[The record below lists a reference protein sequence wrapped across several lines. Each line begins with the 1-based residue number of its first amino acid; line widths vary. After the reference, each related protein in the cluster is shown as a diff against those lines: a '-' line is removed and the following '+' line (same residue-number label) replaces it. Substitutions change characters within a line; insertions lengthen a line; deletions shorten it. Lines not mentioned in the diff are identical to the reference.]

1 MHYKTI
7 LNAFI
12 MSCNIPYNALYGL
25 IHNYNHGYNTYV
37 MPLDSNTL
45 KHMTNNQSQI

>member
-12 MSCNIPYNALYGL
+12 MSCNTPYNALYGL
-25 IHNYNHGYNTYV
+25 IHNSYV

-45 KHMTNNQSQI
+45 KHMANNQSQI